1 LKKGKDMEKGRRIL
15 FAISSLGLGH
25 ATRTTAVIEHFRD
38 TCDITVV
45 SHGNTLEFLK
55 KELGGEGVEFVPFD
69 DYPGLERGTGLRFY
83 FYLVAD
89 LIKTNLII
97 KKERQKVLELEDNF
111 DFIFSDGKYGF
122 YSSKIPSFLLSHQ
135 LSFIPPKGLASF
147 RFLSDIANYLYFK
160 NFDIVFVPD
169 FEDADHSLA
178 GKLSHPK
185 FLKFLRHQFIG
196 LLSSYKKIDMPEDL
210 DYLFIISGYLHEH
223 KEGFVSQLIE
233 QAKGIDGKK
242 AFILGNAAAS
252 EVVTMKEFDITIYPL
267 AQSSFRNEL
276 MNRAKVV
283 ISRTGYTTIL
293 DLVELNK
300 KGILFATPNQSE
312 QEYLAEFFSS
322 KNYFVIGEDEKNFDL
337 QKLIFKLAG
346 TGEFPTRE
354 KTAEALQKIDD
365 TINSFIHENFFSI
378 VIPAYNEEGYLPR
391 TLDYISGLDYDAFEV
406 IVVENGSTDNTYEV
420 ADGYRGKMANLKVIK
435 SPPGVS
441 VAKNQGLD
449 AARDNSD
456 WVIFLDADTI
466 LKRDFLKYL
475 NGYLNKN
482 RDLSVGTCAIQ
493 PLESKS
499 LYDRLWFGFY
509 DKVHKYLKT
518 SYSLQL
524 AKAKTARKVKF
535 DVELNYSEDLKF
547 IRDMQACGNFFFF
560 DTDQVFTSTRRF
572 RKDGYF
578 GTLFYWVVQALTP
591 KLIKKKRKYRSI
603 R

>member
-1 LKKGKDMEKGRRIL
+1 MGKARRIL

-45 SHGNTLEFLK
+45 SWGNTLEFLK
-55 KELGGEGVEFVPFD
+55 KELGGEGVAFVSFD
-69 DYPGLERGTGLRFY
+69 DYPQLERGTGLRFY

-89 LIKTNLII
+89 LIKTSLII
-97 KKERQKVLELEDNF
+97 KKERQKVLGLEDNF
-111 DFIFSDGKYGF
+111 DFIFSDGRYGF
-122 YSSKIPSFLLSHQ
+122 YSRKIPSFLLSHQ
-135 LSFIPPKGLASF
+135 LSFIPPRGLASF
-147 RFLSDIANYLYFK
+147 RLLSDIANYLYFK
-160 NFDIVFVPD
+160 NFDRVFVPD
-169 FEDADHSLA
+169 FEDADHCLA
-178 GKLSHPK
+178 GRLSHPE

-196 LLSSYKKIDMPEDL
+196 LLSSYKKMDMPEDI

-223 KEGFVSQLIE
+223 KEGFVSRLVE

-242 AFILGNAAAS
+242 VFIMGNAAAG
-252 EVVTMKEFDITIYPL
+252 EVATMKEFDITIYPS
-267 AQSSFRNEL
+267 AEGSFRNEL

-300 KGILFATPNQSE
+300 KAILFATPNQSE
-312 QEYLAEFFSS
+312 QEYLADFFSS

-337 QKLIFKLAG
+337 QKLIFKLAE
-346 TGEFPTRE
+346 TREFPTRE
-354 KTAEALQKIDD
+354 KTAEALQKIDG
-365 TINSFIHENFFSI
+365 TINAFIHENFFSI
-378 VIPAYNEEGYLPR
+378 VIPAYNEGGYLSR
-391 TLDYISGLDYDAFEV
+391 TLDYLSGLDYDAFEV
-406 IVVENGSTDNTYEV
+406 IVVENGSTDNTYEI
-420 ADGYRGKMANLKVIK
+420 ADGYREKMANLRVIK

-441 VAKNQGLD
+441 VAKNQGFA
-449 AARDNSD
+449 AARGSD

-466 LKRDFLKYL
+466 LKRDFLKNL

-482 RDLSVGTCAIQ
+482 SDKDLSVGTCAIQ
-493 PLESKS
+493 PLESES
-499 LYDRLWFGFY
+499 LYDRLWFKFY
-509 DKVHKYLKT
+509 DKGHRYLKT

-524 AKAKTARKVKF
+524 AKAKTARKVPF
-535 DVELNYSEDLKF
+535 DEELNYSEDLKF
-547 IRDMQACGNFFFF
+547 IRDMQAYGNFFFF
-560 DTDQVFTSTRRF
+560 DTDQACTSTRRF

-591 KLIKKKRKYRSI
+591 EFIRKKRKYSSI